1 MTLRKSPIIYMI
13 LKWNSDNDWFDI
25 SFEAGYNKDEIVDR
39 LNIQKSHIFDLT
51 KTLKMFEYMKRDQ
64 GNQFYGSVRENP
76 TDWKGNKLHTDV
88 LGWVDKYDSKW
99 YPYRSLNQINDDIR
113 KYKDIYK
120 HDKCKRVLFKEV

>member
-1 MTLRKSPIIYMI
+1 MRKTPITYMV

-25 SFEAGYNKDEIVDR
+25 SYETGLTKDDIVDR
-39 LNIQKSHIFDLT
+39 VNIQKSHIFDLT

>member
-1 MTLRKSPIIYMI
+1 MNKRKSTITYMI
-13 LKWNSDNDWFDI
+13 LEWDSDNDWFKVSYDKGYTAKEI
-25 SFEAGYNKDEIVDR
+25 SIKYNTR
-39 LNIQKSHIFDLT
+39 TSHILDLT

-120 HDKCKRVLFKEV
+120 NDKCKRVLFKEV

>member
-39 LNIQKSHIFDLT
+39 MNIQKSHIFDLT

-76 TDWKGNKLHTDV
+76 NDWRGNKLHTDV

>member
-1 MTLRKSPIIYMI
+1 MIRKTPITYMV
-13 LKWNSDNDWFDI
+13 LKWNSDNYWFDI
-25 SFEAGYNKDEIVDR
+25 SYETGFDKNDIVDKV
-39 LNIQKSHIFDLT
+39 NIQKSHIFDLT

-76 TDWKGNKLHTDV
+76 TDWKGNKLNTDV
-88 LGWVDKYDSKW
+88 LGWVDKCDSKW

-120 HDKCKRVLFKEV
+120 NDKCKRVLFKEV

>member
-1 MTLRKSPIIYMI
+1 MIRKTPITYMV

-25 SFEAGYNKDEIVDR
+25 SYETGFTKDEIVDR
-39 LNIQKSHIFDLT
+39 VNIQKSHIFDLT

>member
-1 MTLRKSPIIYMI
+1 MIRKSPIIYMI

-39 LNIQKSHIFDLT
+39 VNIQKSHIFDLT

-76 TDWKGNKLHTDV
+76 TDWKGNKLHTSV
-88 LGWVDKYDSKW
+88 LGWVDKTDGKW

-120 HDKCKRVLFKEV
+120 NDKCKRVLFKEV

>member
-1 MTLRKSPIIYMI
+1 MIRKSPIIYMI

-25 SFEAGYNKDEIVDR
+25 SYEAGYDKDEIVDK

-64 GNQFYGSVRENP
+64 GNQFYGSIRENP
-76 TDWKGNKLHTDV
+76 NDWKGNKLHTSV

>member
-1 MTLRKSPIIYMI
+1 MRKSPIIYMI
-13 LKWNSDNDWFDI
+13 LRWNSDNDWFDI

-120 HDKCKRVLFKEV
+120 NDKCKRVLFKEV

>member
-1 MTLRKSPIIYMI
+1 MV

-25 SFEAGYNKDEIVDR
+25 SYEIGFDKDDIVDKV
-39 LNIQKSHIFDLT
+39 NIQKSHIFDLT
-51 KTLKMFEYMKRDQ
+51 KTLKMFEYMKRDK

-76 TDWKGNKLHTDV
+76 NDWKGNKLHTDV

-113 KYKDIYK
+113 IYKDIYK
-120 HDKCKRVLFKEV
+120 NDKCKRVLFKEV

>member
-1 MTLRKSPIIYMI
+1 MRKSPIIYMI

-25 SFEAGYNKDEIVDR
+25 SYEAGYDKDEIVDR
-39 LNIQKSHIFDLT
+39 VNIQKSHIFDLT

-64 GNQFYGSVRENP
+64 GNQFYGFIRENP
-76 TDWKGNKLHTDV
+76 NDWKGNKLHTSV
-88 LGWVDKYDSKW
+88 LGWVDKTDSKW

-120 HDKCKRVLFKEV
+120 NDKCKRVLFKEV

>member
-1 MTLRKSPIIYMI
+1 MTLRKTPITYMV

-25 SFEAGYNKDEIVDR
+25 SYETGFNKDEIVDR
-39 LNIQKSHIFDLT
+39 VNIQKSHIFDLT

>member
-1 MTLRKSPIIYMI
+1 MRKTPITYMV

-25 SFEAGYNKDEIVDR
+25 SFEAGYKKDEIVDR

-64 GNQFYGSVRENP
+64 ENQFYGSIKENP
-76 TDWKGNKLHTDV
+76 NDWRGNKLHTDV

>member
-51 KTLKMFEYMKRDQ
+51 KTLKMFECMKRDQ
-64 GNQFYGSVRENP
+64 GSQFYGSVRENP

>member
-1 MTLRKSPIIYMI
+1 MRKIPITYMV

-25 SFEAGYNKDEIVDR
+25 SYEIGFNKDEIVDR
-39 LNIQKSHIFDLT
+39 VNIQKSHIFDLT

-64 GNQFYGSVRENP
+64 GNQFYGSIKENP
-76 TDWKGNKLHTDV
+76 NDWRGNKLHTDV

>member
-1 MTLRKSPIIYMI
+1 MTLRKTPITYMV

-25 SFEAGYNKDEIVDR
+25 SYETGFNKDEIVDR
-39 LNIQKSHIFDLT
+39 VNIQKSHIFDLT

-64 GNQFYGSVRENP
+64 ENQFYGSIKENP
-76 TDWKGNKLHTDV
+76 NDWRGNKLHTDV

-99 YPYRSLNQINDDIR
+99 YQYRSLNKINDDIR

-120 HDKCKRVLFKEV
+120 NDKCKRVLFKEV